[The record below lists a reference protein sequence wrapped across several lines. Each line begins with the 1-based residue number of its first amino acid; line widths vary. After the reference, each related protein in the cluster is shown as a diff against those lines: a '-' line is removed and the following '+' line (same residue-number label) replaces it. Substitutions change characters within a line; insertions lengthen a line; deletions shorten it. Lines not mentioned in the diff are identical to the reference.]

1 MTIEYIGKADSMLAE
16 YTAML
21 QRSDARNAEARA
33 LLAEAEELAAEA
45 RELDH
50 AEFMAT
56 PDEQVRINQHR
67 AMLHQEIDSKSGRVL
82 QLHQE
87 TFQEWESWT
96 TRQW

>member
-50 AEFMAT
+50 SEFMAT
-56 PDEQVRINQHR
+56 PDEQMQIKAHR
-67 AMLHQEIDSKSGRVL
+67 TFLQQEIDAKSGRVL